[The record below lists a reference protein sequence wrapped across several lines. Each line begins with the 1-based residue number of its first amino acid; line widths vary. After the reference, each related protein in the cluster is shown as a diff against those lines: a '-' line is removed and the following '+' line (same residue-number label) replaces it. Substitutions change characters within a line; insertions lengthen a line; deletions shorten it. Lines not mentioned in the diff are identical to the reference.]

1 MKRKQKSDSVTSAVK
16 AHAAAGSAIPV
27 PEFVTFASPGAESF
41 WPVVVRARAKD
52 EWTDVDLTVAG
63 NLCDCMADM
72 RREGASLEAEGYVV
86 DGKQNPRNQVLEVLT
101 RRKVALIRL
110 LQMQGRAVNGTAA
123 RLQAQRKAERAAA
136 ATFNDPDGLLA

>member
-1 MKRKQKSDSVTSAVK
+1 MRKQKSDSVTSAVK
-16 AHAAAGSAIPV
+16 AMSNAKAPIKV
-27 PEFVTFASPGAESF
+27 PAFVTFASPGAEDF

-63 NLCDCMADM
+63 NLCDCMNDM
-72 RREGASLEAEGYVV
+72 RREGAALEVEGYVL

-123 RLQAQRKAERAAA
+123 RLQAKREAERQAAA
-136 ATFNDPDGLLA
+136 SFHDPDGLLA

>member
-1 MKRKQKSDSVTSAVK
+1 MRKHKSDSVTSAVK
-16 AHAAAGSAIPV
+16 AAAHAAAAIPV
-27 PEFVTFASPGAESF
+27 PAFVTFTSLGAEDS

-52 EWTDVDLTVAG
+52 EWSDVDLTVAG

-72 RREGASLEAEGYVV
+72 RREGDSLAAEGYVL

-123 RLQAQRKAERAAA
+123 RLQAQRQAEREAAA
-136 ATFNDPDGLLA
+136 AFQDPDGLLA